1 MNYQEFVAKQVDKI
15 RSSDVFVSL
24 VTENYL
30 KGECRNA
37 LEIGLAILL
46 NKPIRLLVKEG
57 TPIPSGLLKVA
68 EKIEYYKSEE
78 DIAIVGERLIKD

>member
-1 MNYQEFVAKQVDKI
+1 MDYQEFVAKEVENISK
-15 RSSDVFVSL
+15 SDVFVSL

-30 KGECRNA
+30 KGDCKCA

-57 TPIPSGLLKVA
+57 TCVPDNLKKVA
-68 EKIEYYKSEE
+68 EKIAYYKSEE
-78 DIAIVGERLIKD
+78 DIAIVGEKLIG